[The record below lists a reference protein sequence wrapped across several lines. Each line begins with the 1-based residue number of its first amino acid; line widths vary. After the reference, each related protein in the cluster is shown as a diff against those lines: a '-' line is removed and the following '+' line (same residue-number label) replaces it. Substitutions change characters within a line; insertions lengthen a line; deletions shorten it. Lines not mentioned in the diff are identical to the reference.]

1 MTTPPESGSAL
12 SGPSSSPPPGAA
24 SRTVRAHA
32 SLFPYALSILA
43 ATVIVHLIIVL
54 AGNHITVL
62 TTLPLVV
69 VAIGYA
75 VYLIVFG
82 RALGRVRYGR
92 LVAHALTY
100 AMVNTGYLLHAY
112 ILVASASP
120 AIQGD
125 DHLALD
131 AGWFGASL
139 GMAGF
144 WGIGL
149 ICHGLAAL
157 RERGFEAS
165 RP

>member
-1 MTTPPESGSAL
+1 MTTSSASSPPTT
-12 SGPSSSPPPGAA
+12 PPPGAA
-24 SRTVRAHA
+24 SRTARAHS
-32 SLFPYALSILA
+32 SLFPYALCLLVA
-43 ATVIVHLIIVL
+43 NAVVQLIIAL
-54 AGNHITVL
+54 ADNRITVL

-69 VAIGYA
+69 IAIGYA

-82 RALGRVRYGR
+82 RSLGRVRYGR

-125 DHLALD
+125 GHLALD
-131 AGWFGASL
+131 AGWLGATL

-149 ICHGLAAL
+149 LAHGLAAL
-157 RERGFEAS
+157 RERGFEAT

>member
-1 MTTPPESGSAL
+1 MTTASA
-12 SGPSSSPPPGAA
+12 PASPPADAA
-24 SRTVRAHA
+24 SRSARAHA
-32 SLFPYALSILA
+32 SLRPYALCLLGA
-43 ATVIVHLIIVL
+43 NAVLHLVIVL
-54 AGNHITVL
+54 ADNRITVL

-69 VAIGYA
+69 IAIGYA

-82 RALGRVRYGR
+82 RSLGRVRYGR

-100 AMVNTGYLLHAY
+100 ATVNTGYLLHTY
-112 ILVASASP
+112 LLVASAAP
-120 AIQGD
+120 AVQGD
-125 DHLALD
+125 GHLALD

-149 ICHGLAAL
+149 LTHALAAL
-157 RERGFEAS
+157 HERGFESS